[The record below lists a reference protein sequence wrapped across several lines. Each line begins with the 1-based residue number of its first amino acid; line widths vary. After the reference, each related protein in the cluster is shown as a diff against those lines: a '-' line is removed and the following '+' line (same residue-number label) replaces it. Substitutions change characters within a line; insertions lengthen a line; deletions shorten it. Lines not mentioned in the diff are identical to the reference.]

1 MNPEIEKMNEELKAS
16 LSELENVVIKAKG
29 FDIKSHF
36 MSDRQIAKKMMSIKM
51 PTMSDDDLNLLI
63 FGQDLKKIV
72 GPSYEPYVS
81 DNEIKLPSLV
91 STDIKSAFK
100 AISSKDPLFD
110 EVDTMKT
117 EMRNSGFLLDN
128 KLKDIKGELI
138 KITTLI
144 INSIP
149 AMIQLVAP
157 PSFNVSGAIS
167 ILMLSLG
174 SLTNL
179 QIRIKEVVPLLAIFK
194 KIEYVVKPDNFL
206 TVSNLINTTV
216 KALVTVSKSVSA
228 LSVISEAKQ
237 KTLDTQQKLM
247 DGVDTKLKALNVSN
261 FETTVD
267 FDAAKK
273 SLESQ
278 KETISKTIEKA
289 LK

>member
-1 MNPEIEKMNEELKAS
+1 
-16 LSELENVVIKAKG
+16 
-29 FDIKSHF
+29 
-36 MSDRQIAKKMMSIKM
+36 
-51 PTMSDDDLNLLI
+51 
-63 FGQDLKKIV
+63 
-72 GPSYEPYVS
+72 
-81 DNEIKLPSLV
+81 
-91 STDIKSAFK
+91 
-100 AISSKDPLFD
+100 
-110 EVDTMKT
+110 
-117 EMRNSGFLLDN
+117 
-128 KLKDIKGELI
+128 
-138 KITTLI
+138 
-144 INSIP
+144 
-149 AMIQLVAP
+149 
-157 PSFNVSGAIS
+157 
-167 ILMLSLG
+167 MLALG

-216 KALVTVSKSVSA
+216 KALGTVSKSVSA

>member
-51 PTMSDDDLNLLI
+51 PTMSDDDLNLLV

-100 AISSKDPLFD
+100 AISIKDPLFD
-110 EVDTMKT
+110 EVDKVKT
-117 EMRNSGFLLDN
+117 EIRNSGFLLDN
-128 KLKDIKGELI
+128 KLKDITGELV

-144 INSIP
+144 INSVP
-149 AMIQLVAP
+149 AMVQLVAP

-167 ILMLSLG
+167 ILMLALG

-179 QIRIKEVVPLLAIFK
+179 QIRIKEIVPLLSIFK

-216 KALVTVSKSVSA
+216 KALGTISKSVNA
-228 LSVISEAKQ
+228 LSVISEDKQ
-237 KTLDTQQKLM
+237 KLLDEKQKLM
-247 DGVDTKLKALNVSN
+247 DNVDKQLKALDPAK
-261 FETTVD
+261 FESTAEY
-267 FDAAKK
+267 DAAKK
-273 SLESQ
+273 GLEVQ
-278 KETISKTIEKA
+278 KETISKAIEKA